1 MSHIVHVISYVERG
15 IIVYLCNYMMRLHVN
30 VYGNS
35 QHCSLAV
42 VIQYFYRIQIL
53 DLYSIFDISV
63 EIKTQ
68 PAKLTF

>member
-42 VIQYFYRIQIL
+42 VIQYF
-53 DLYSIFDISV
+53 LYNTNSGFV
-63 EIKTQ
+63 
-68 PAKLTF
+68 FHF